1 MLAHLSGQMG
11 QNLVSFRYPYFEGSV
26 SSAFYYGPING
37 NHVFFWN
44 GITSFHAKLRPLT
57 RAPR

>member
-44 GITSFHAKLRPLT
+44 GITSFHAKLRPLS
-57 RAPR
+57 